1 MSTITNTFTTTDVRR
16 VFEMF
21 ASDLRMLAMRTQAM
35 DVNYAASCAK
45 DVEAMAREDCLRFID
60 VQLLD
65 SRASLAKAHR
75 YSLAEG
81 APRHSQR
88 PGGNRWPCLP
98 GGRLSVIV
106 TFSDVNKANSVK
118 DSGILELAWGPTV
131 LSTDYSGMRC
141 EDSRLYSSNSYGLH
155 RESFSY

>member
-1 MSTITNTFTTTDVRR
+1 MSTVTSTYTITDVRR

-21 ASDLRMLAMRTQAM
+21 SADLRMLAIRTQAM
-35 DVNYAASCAK
+35 DVDYAVKCAQ
-45 DVEAMAREDCLRFID
+45 DVETMAREDCLRFVDI
-60 VQLLD
+60 QLLD

-81 APRHSQR
+81 APRCSQR

-106 TFSDVNKANSVK
+106 TFSDVNKANRVK
-118 DSGILELAWGPTV
+118 ASGILKLAWGPTD

-141 EDSRLYSSNSYGLH
+141 EDSRLYSSNSYGLR